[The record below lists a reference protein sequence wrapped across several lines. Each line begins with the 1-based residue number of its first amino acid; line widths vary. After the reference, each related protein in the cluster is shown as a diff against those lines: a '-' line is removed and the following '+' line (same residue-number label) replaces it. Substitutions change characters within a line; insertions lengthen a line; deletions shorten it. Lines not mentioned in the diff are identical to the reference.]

1 MGATQFICPN
11 KERISIGECLNSC
24 PNAIRCMG
32 KPTLEA
38 VANSVQD
45 RKLGNKYSVTELIA
59 GTREVYLKKTTD
71 YAVDPQDQIF
81 AMHGTAVHSI
91 CEKHSSSFILTEVR
105 LSNDLYTGQ
114 IDAYG
119 DLLGNGKKVLMDYKV
134 TSSFKAAMALGY
146 YKVDEPTGEYYKTG
160 VKKGLEKTRKV
171 LKTDGVKHTLEW
183 AIQVNA
189 YRMLLE
195 EHNFP
200 VEEMYIQMYVRDYS
214 LRIAAERNVEKP
226 IYLLKVN
233 KISDIWLKRY
243 FELKRKR
250 LEEAMLSGEI
260 PNFCSK
266 RESWNGRKCENYCN
280 VFEACRK
287 AYEAGFEDPDLV
299 DGVAA

>member
-1 MGATQFICPN
+1 MGATQFICPS
-11 KERISIGECLNSC
+11 KERIGITECLSAC

-38 VANSVQD
+38 VANSVKD
-45 RKLGNKYSVTELIA
+45 RGLGEIYSVTELIS

-91 CEKHSSSFILTEVR
+91 CEKHSSSFTLTEVR
-105 LSNDLYTGQ
+105 LSNDIYTGQ

-119 DLLGNGKKVLMDYKV
+119 DLLGNGKKILLDYKV

-146 YKVDEPTGEYYKTG
+146 YKVDEPTGEFYKTG
-160 VKKGLEKTRKV
+160 AKKGQEKTRKV
-171 LKTDGVKHTLEW
+171 IKTGGVRHILEW

-195 EHNFP
+195 EHNFK
-200 VEEMYIQMYVRDYS
+200 VDDMHIQMYVRDYS

-226 IYLLKVN
+226 IYIIKVN
-233 KISDIWLKRY
+233 RISDHWIRLYFAIKKR
-243 FELKRKR
+243 R
-250 LEEAMLSGEI
+250 LEEAMATGVI
-260 PNFCSK
+260 PAFCSK
-266 RESWNGRKCENYCN
+266 REAWNGKKCQDYCN
-280 VFEACRK
+280 VFEACK
-287 AYEAGFEDPDLV
+287 AHMEQQDVIQNHLTN
-299 DGVAA
+299 AA

>member
-1 MGATQFICPN
+1 MGATQFICPS
-11 KERISIGECLNSC
+11 KERIGISECLSAC

-45 RKLGNKYSVTELIA
+45 RGLGEIYSVTELIS

-91 CEKHSSSFILTEVR
+91 CEKHSSSFTLTEVR
-105 LSNDLYTGQ
+105 LSNDIYTGQ

-119 DLLGNGKKVLMDYKV
+119 DLLGNGKKILLDYKV

-146 YKVDEPTGEYYKTG
+146 YKVDEPTGEFYKTG
-160 VKKGLEKTRKV
+160 AKKGQEKTRKV
-171 LKTDGVKHTLEW
+171 IKTGGVRHILEW

-195 EHNFP
+195 EHNFK
-200 VEEMYIQMYVRDYS
+200 VDDMHIQMYVRDYS

-226 IYLLKVN
+226 IYLIKVN
-233 KISDIWLKRY
+233 RISDHWLKRY
-243 FELKRKR
+243 FAIKKRR
-250 LEEAMLSGEI
+250 LEEAMGTGAI
-260 PNFCSK
+260 PAFCSK
-266 RESWNGRKCENYCN
+266 RESWNGRKCQDYCN
-280 VFEACRK
+280 VFEACK
-287 AYEAGFEDPDLV
+287 TYMEQQDVIQNNLTN
-299 DGVAA
+299 AA

>member
-1 MGATQFICPN
+1 MGATQFICPS
-11 KERISIGECLNSC
+11 KERIGIADCLNSC
-24 PNAIRCMG
+24 PNTIRCMG

-81 AMHGTAVHSI
+81 AMHGSAVHSI
-91 CEKHSSSFILTEVR
+91 CEKHSSSFILTEIR
-105 LSNDLYTGQ
+105 LSNDLFTGQ

-119 DLLGNGKKVLMDYKV
+119 DLLGTGKKVLLDYKV

-146 YKVDEPTGEYYKTG
+146 YKVDEPTGEYYKSG
-160 VKKGLEKTRKV
+160 AKKGLEKTRKA
-171 LKTDGVKHTLEW
+171 LRTDGVKHTLEW

-233 KISDIWLKRY
+233 RISDIWLKRY

-250 LEEAMLSGEI
+250 LETAMANDEV
-260 PNFCSK
+260 PAFCSK
-266 RESWNGRKCENYCN
+266 RESWNGRKCESYCN
-280 VFEACRK
+280 VFDACRQ
-287 AYEAGFEDPDLV
+287 AYEASLGEDELV

>member
-1 MGATQFICPN
+1 MGATQFICPS
-11 KERISIGECLNSC
+11 KERIGISECLSAC

-38 VANSVQD
+38 VANSVKD
-45 RKLGNKYSVTELIA
+45 RGLGEIYSVTELIS

-91 CEKHSSSFILTEVR
+91 CEKHSSSFTLTEVG
-105 LSNDLYTGQ
+105 LSNDIYTGQ

-119 DLLGNGKKVLMDYKV
+119 DLLGNGKKILLDYKV

-146 YKVDEPTGEYYKTG
+146 YKVDEPTGEFYKTG
-160 VKKGLEKTRKV
+160 AKKGQEKTRKV
-171 LKTDGVKHTLEW
+171 IKTGGVRHILEW

-195 EHNFP
+195 EHNFK
-200 VEEMYIQMYVRDYS
+200 VDDMHIQMYVRDYS

-226 IYLLKVN
+226 IYLIKVN
-233 KISDIWLKRY
+233 RISDHWLKRY
-243 FELKRKR
+243 FAIKKRR
-250 LEEAMLSGEI
+250 LEEAMATGVL
-260 PNFCSK
+260 PYFCSK
-266 RESWNGRKCENYCN
+266 RESWSGRKCQDYCN
-280 VFEACRK
+280 VYEACRQDFT
-287 AYEAGFEDPDLV
+287 EQLSNQGSLTN
-299 DGVAA
+299 AA